1 MDPYCI
7 PLRPHAL
14 TTPERVRVLGTGL
27 REVGENSLVFAI
39 NAISQAMARFVRRP
53 LHQVTTPA
61 GSPELLQ
68 GYSRATLQLRCY
80 PVVEIVSVEVS
91 GSPVTDFSRNPQF
104 LQDGQLYREVGWP
117 MSAPRYNDLTED
129 CDTSR
134 PRYNIAVSYTGGYVT
149 PAQDLELGEPLPD
162 EIELAL
168 FREIGDLLSGARN
181 TGRIRRE
188 KTAGGYEVEFAMS
201 GTVSLSRESQDV
213 LSGYAWAGLP

>member
-7 PLRPHAL
+7 PLRPYAL
-14 TTPERVRVLGTGL
+14 TTPERARALGTGL
-27 REVGENSLVFAI
+27 REVGENSLAFAI
-39 NAISQAMARFVRRP
+39 NAISQAMARYVRRP
-53 LHQVTTPA
+53 LHQITTA
-61 GSPELLQ
+61 VGSPELLQ
-68 GYSRATLQLRCY
+68 GYGRETLHLRCY
-80 PVVEIVSVEVS
+80 PVVEIFSVHVDGHEVA
-91 GSPVTDFSRNPQF
+91 DFETNPQF
-104 LQDGQLYREVGWP
+104 LEVGQLYREAGWP
-117 MSAPRYNDLTED
+117 MSVPRHNDLTGD
-129 CDTSR
+129 PDFSR
-134 PRYNIAVSYTGGYVT
+134 PRFNVAVSYTGGYAT
-149 PAQDLELGEPLPD
+149 PAQDLERGEPLPD